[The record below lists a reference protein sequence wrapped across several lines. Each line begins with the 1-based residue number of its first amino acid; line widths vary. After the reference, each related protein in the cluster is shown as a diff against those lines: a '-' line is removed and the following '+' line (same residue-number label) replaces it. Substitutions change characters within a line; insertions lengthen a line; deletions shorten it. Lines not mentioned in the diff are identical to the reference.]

1 MDIDK
6 LKTSRRREQQLEQLS
21 PFELKDNLI
30 KLASDQQKKPVK
42 TMLNAGR
49 GNPNW
54 TATIP
59 REAFFALGQF
69 GVKECKRPMA
79 KPEGLSGIPQK
90 EGIAKRFEEY
100 LETNK
105 QMPGVEL
112 LKGTYEYGIQNH
124 GFDPDSW
131 VFELAEGIIGD
142 QYPSPVRMLKHA
154 EVIVHD
160 YLIQEMCG
168 NDPIRKGKYD
178 LFAVEGGTAAM
189 CYVFDSLIENC
200 LLKKGDRIALGVPVF
215 TPYLEIPELARYN
228 FKVTYVYGTEKD
240 QNGNSTFQYPDEE
253 LDKLGD
259 KAIKAFFIVNPSN
272 PTSVEISDKSRKHL
286 VKVVKN
292 LNPNLMILTD
302 DVYGTFVPGFNS
314 LMNEL
319 PQNTLCVYSFSKYF
333 GATGWRL
340 GVIALYEDNIYDDML
355 TAIPEKDKE
364 RLAKLYESLTLYPE
378 RLKFI
383 DRLVADSRQVALN
396 HTAGLSTPQ
405 QMQMLLFASFA
416 LLDKENKYKQASIDL
431 IQNRFHLLWEG
442 LNIPVQPDP
451 DRAGYYSEIDMEE
464 WALKN
469 YGKDFM
475 DFLKKNFEPV
485 DIVFRLAEKSSI
497 VLLNGGGFAGPEW
510 SVRVSLANLEDADY
524 SIIGKELS
532 ETMQEYVDAW
542 NSTKKINQ

>member
-6 LKTSRRREQQLEQLS
+6 LKTTRRREQQLEHLS

-30 KLASDQQKKPVK
+30 KLASDQQKEPVK

-59 REAFFALGQF
+59 REAFFTLGQF
-69 GVKECKRPMA
+69 AIEECKLPMSTTS
-79 KPEGLSGIPQK
+79 GLSGIPQK
-90 EGIAKRFEEY
+90 EGIAGRFQDFIRKNRHFPGIDL
-100 LETNK
+100 LEGLYNY
-105 QMPGVEL
+105 GVE
-112 LKGTYEYGIQNH
+112 KH
-124 GFDPDSW
+124 GFNPEEW
-131 VFELAEGIIGD
+131 VFELAEGVIGD
-142 QYPSPVRMLKHA
+142 QYPSPVRMLKHT

-160 YLIQEMCG
+160 YIIQEMCG
-168 NDPIRKGKYD
+168 NNPIRSGKFD
-178 LFAVEGGTAAM
+178 LFATEGGTAAM
-189 CYVFDSLIENC
+189 CYIFDSLIENR
-200 LLKKGDRIALGVPVF
+200 LLHKGDKIAIGVPAF
-215 TPYLEIPELARYN
+215 TPYLEIPQLERYQ
-228 FKVTYVYGTEKD
+228 FKVTYIRGSAKD
-240 QNGNSTFQYPDEE
+240 EESDSTFQYPESE

-259 KAIKAFFIVNPSN
+259 KSIKAFFIINPSN
-272 PTSVEISDKSRKHL
+272 PTSVEICDKCRKYL

-302 DVYGTFVPGFNS
+302 DVYGTFVEGFNS
-314 LMNEL
+314 IMNEL

-355 TAIPEKDKE
+355 SAIPEKDKL
-364 RLAKLYESLTLYPE
+364 RLDKLYESLTIYP
-378 RLKFI
+378 RKLKFI

-396 HTAGLSTPQ
+396 HTAGLSLPQ
-405 QMQMLLFASFA
+405 QMQMLLFAAFA
-416 LLDKENKYKQASIDL
+416 LLDKENNYKKDCNQL
-431 IQNRFHLLWEG
+431 VHHRFDLLWEG
-442 LNIPVQPDP
+442 LNIPVKPDP
-451 DRAGYYSEIDMEE
+451 ERAAYYSEIDIEE

-469 YGKDFM
+469 YGKEFVA
-475 DFLKKNFEPV
+475 FLEKNFEPV

-510 SVRVSLANLEDADY
+510 SVRVSLANLNDEDY
-524 SIIGKELS
+524 SVIGKELS

-542 NSTKKINQ
+542 KSTLK

>member
-1 MDIDK
+1 MDIEK

-30 KLASDQQKKPVK
+30 SLASDQNKKPVK

-54 TATIP
+54 TATVP
-59 REAFFALGQF
+59 REAFFLLGQF
-69 GVKECKRPMA
+69 GIGECRLPMD
-79 KPEGLSGIPQK
+79 KPSGLAGIPQK
-90 EGIAKRFEEY
+90 KGIAKRFEAF
-100 LETNK
+100 LDKNK
-105 QMPGVEL
+105 QQPGAEL
-112 LKGTYEYGIQNH
+112 LKGMYNYGIKQHN
-124 GFDPDSW
+124 FDPDSW

-142 QYPSPVRMLKHA
+142 QYPSPVRMLKQT

-168 NDPIRKGKYD
+168 NDPLRSGKYD

-189 CYVFDSLIENC
+189 CYIFDSLIENC
-200 LLKKGDRIALGVPVF
+200 LLKRGDKIALGVPVF
-215 TPYLEIPELARYN
+215 TPYLEMPELDRYN
-228 FKVTYVYGTEKD
+228 FKVTYVYGTAKD
-240 QNGNSTFQYPDEE
+240 KDGNSTFQYPDEE

-259 KAIKAFFIVNPSN
+259 KSIKAFFIVNPSN
-272 PTSVEISDKSRKHL
+272 PTSVEISDRSRKYL

-302 DVYGTFVPGFNS
+302 DVYGTFVKGFNS

-340 GVIALYEDNIYDDML
+340 GVIALYEDNIYDNML
-355 TAIPEKDKE
+355 SALPEKDKQ
-364 RLAKLYESLTLYPE
+364 RLAKLYESLTLYPA

-405 QMQMLLFASFA
+405 QIQMLLFASFA
-416 LLDKENKYKQASIDL
+416 LLDKENKYKKDCADL
-431 IQNRFHLLWEG
+431 LQHRYSLLWEG
-442 LNIPVQPDP
+442 INIPVIPDP
-451 DRAGYYSEIDMEE
+451 ERAAYYCEIDIHE
-464 WALKN
+464 WAMKN
-469 YGKDFM
+469 YGKEFVA
-475 DFLKKNFEPV
+475 FLEKNFEPV

-510 SVRVSLANLEDADY
+510 SVRVSLANLEDNDY
-524 SIIGKELS
+524 SAIGKELS
-532 ETMQEYVDAW
+532 ETMQDYVEAW
-542 NSTKKINQ
+542 ESTKKK

>member
-30 KLASDQQKKPVK
+30 KLASDQQKEPVQ

-54 TATIP
+54 TATVP

-69 GVKECKRPMA
+69 GIEECKRPMA
-79 KPEGLSGIPQK
+79 KPEGLAGIPQK
-90 EGIAKRFEEY
+90 EGIAKRFEDF

-105 QMPGVEL
+105 QMPGIDL
-112 LKGTYEYGIQNH
+112 LKGLYKYGIEKH
-124 GFDPDSW
+124 GFIPDDW

-142 QYPSPVRMLKHA
+142 QYPSPVRMLTHT

-168 NDPIRKGKYD
+168 NEPIRKGKYD

-200 LLKKGDRIALGVPVF
+200 LLKKGDKIALGVPVF

-228 FKVTYVYGTEKD
+228 FKVTYVYGSAKD
-240 QNGNSTFQYPDEE
+240 ENGNSTFQYPDAE

-259 KAIKAFFIVNPSN
+259 KSIKAFFIVNPSN
-272 PTSVEISDKSRKHL
+272 PTSVEISDNSRKYL

-302 DVYGTFVPGFNS
+302 DVYGTFVPGFRS

-364 RLAKLYESLTLYPE
+364 RLAKLYESLTLYPAK
-378 RLKFI
+378 LKFI

-405 QMQMLLFASFA
+405 QMQMLLFAAFA
-416 LLDKENKYKQASIDL
+416 LLDTENKYKQACIAL
-431 IQNRFHLLWEG
+431 IQNRYHLLWEG
-442 LNIPVQPDP
+442 MNVPVLPDP
-451 DRAGYYSEIDMEE
+451 ERAGYYSEIDMEE
-464 WALKN
+464 WAQKN
-469 YGKDFM
+469 YGKEFV

-510 SVRVSLANLEDADY
+510 SVRVSLANLEDEDY
-524 SIIGKELS
+524 SVIGKELS
-532 ETMQEYVDAW
+532 ETMREYVDAW
-542 NSTKKINQ
+542 KSNKK

>member
-6 LKTSRRREQQLEQLS
+6 LRTSRKREQQLEQLS

-30 KLASDQQKKPVK
+30 ALASDQQKEPVK

-54 TATIP
+54 TATVP

-69 GVKECKRPMA
+69 GVEESKRPLD
-79 KPEGLSGIPQK
+79 KPSGISGIPQK
-90 EGIAKRFEEY
+90 AGIAKR
-100 LETNK
+100 LEDFLEKNK
-105 QMPGVEL
+105 QLPGVEL
-112 LKGTYEYGIQNH
+112 LKGLYNYGITKHN
-124 GFDPDSW
+124 FNPDAW
-131 VFELAEGIIGD
+131 VFELAEGIVGD
-142 QYPSPVRMLKHA
+142 QYPDPVRMLKHT

-168 NDPIRKGKYD
+168 SHPLRNGKYD

-200 LLKKGDRIALGVPVF
+200 LLKKGDKIALGVPIF
-215 TPYLEIPELARYN
+215 TPYLEIPELARYQ
-228 FKVTYVYGTEKD
+228 FKVTYIYGSAKD
-240 QNGNSTFQYPDEE
+240 ENGNSTFQYPDEE

-259 KAIKAFFIVNPSN
+259 KSIKAFFIVNPSN
-272 PTSVEISDKSRKHL
+272 PTSVEISDKSRKYL

-292 LNPNLMILTD
+292 LNPNLMVLTD

-355 TAIPEKDKE
+355 TAIPEKDKQ
-364 RLAKLYESLTLYPE
+364 RLAKLYESLTLYPAK
-378 RLKFI
+378 LKFI

-405 QMQMLLFASFA
+405 QMQMLLFAAFA
-416 LLDKENKYKQASIDL
+416 LLDTENKYKKDCIDL
-431 IQNRFHLLWEG
+431 LQHRYSLLWEG
-442 LNIPVQPDP
+442 LNIPVVSDP
-451 DRAGYYSEIDMEE
+451 ERAAYYCEIDIRE

-469 YGKDFM
+469 YDKEFFT
-475 DFLKKNFEPV
+475 FLEKNFEPV

-497 VLLNGGGFAGPEW
+497 VLLNGSGFAGPEW
-510 SVRVSLANLEDADY
+510 SVRVSLANLEDDDY
-524 SIIGKELS
+524 GIIGKELS
-532 ETMQEYVDAW
+532 ETMQDYVEAW
-542 NSTKKINQ
+542 KSTKK

>member
-6 LKTSRRREQQLEQLS
+6 LRTSRKREQQLEQLS

-30 KLASDQQKKPVK
+30 SLASDQQKKPSRA
-42 TMLNAGR
+42 MLNAGR

-59 REAFFALGQF
+59 REAFFLLGQF
-69 GVKECKRPMA
+69 GVEESRRAMD
-79 KPEGLSGIPQK
+79 KPSGLSGIPQK
-90 EGIAKRFEEY
+90 DGIAKRFEDF
-100 LETNK
+100 LEK
-105 QMPGVEL
+105 HKDMPGAEL
-112 LKGTYEYGIQNH
+112 LKGMYQYGIKQH
-124 GFDPDSW
+124 KFDREAW

-142 QYPSPVRMLKHA
+142 QYPSPVRMLKHT

-168 NDPIRKGKYD
+168 NDPHRSGKYD

-189 CYVFDSLIENC
+189 CYIFDSLLENG
-200 LLKKGDRIALGVPVF
+200 LLKKGDKIALGVPVF
-215 TPYLEIPELARYN
+215 TPYLEIPELAKYD
-228 FKVTYVYGTEKD
+228 FEVICIYGNGRDKD
-240 QNGNSTFQYPDEE
+240 DNPNFQYPDEE

-272 PTSVEISDKSRKHL
+272 PTSVEMADDSRKYL
-286 VKVVKN
+286 IKVVKN

-319 PQNTLCVYSFSKYF
+319 PKNTLCVYSFSKYF

-355 TAIPEKDKE
+355 SAVPASEKQ
-364 RLAKLYESLTLYPE
+364 RLAKLYESLTLYPNK
-378 RLKFI
+378 LKFI

-396 HTAGLSTPQ
+396 HTAGLSLPQ
-405 QMQMLLFASFA
+405 QMQMLLFAAFA
-416 LLDKENKYKQASIDL
+416 LLDKKNKYKQDCIDL
-431 IQNRFHLLWEG
+431 IRNRYNLLWEG
-442 LNIPVQPDP
+442 MEFPIYPDV
-451 DRAGYYSEIDMEE
+451 DRAAYYCVIDIQE

-469 YGKDFM
+469 YGQEFM
-475 DFLKKNFEPV
+475 NFLEKNFEPV
-485 DIVFRLAEKSSI
+485 DIVFRLAEKSSV

-510 SVRVSLANLEDADY
+510 SVRVSLANLENEDY
-524 SIIGKELS
+524 TTIGKELH
-532 ETMQEYVDAW
+532 ETMNEYLEAW
-542 NSTKKINQ
+542 ESTKNK

>member
-6 LKTSRRREQQLEQLS
+6 LRTSRKREQQLEQLS

-30 KLASDQQKKPVK
+30 ALASDQQKKPVK

-54 TATIP
+54 TSTIP
-59 REAFFALGQF
+59 REAFFALGMF
-69 GVKECKRPMA
+69 GVEECKRPMN
-79 KPEGLSGIPQK
+79 KPSGIAGIPQK
-90 EGIAKRFEEY
+90 KDIAKRFEAF
-100 LETNK
+100 LEKNK
-105 QMPGVEL
+105 NQAGTEL
-112 LKGTYEYGIQNH
+112 LKGLYDYGIKKH

-131 VFELAEGIIGD
+131 VFELAEGIVGD
-142 QYPSPVRMLKHA
+142 QYPSPVRMLKQT
-154 EVIVHD
+154 EKIVHD
-160 YLIQEMCG
+160 YIIQEMCG
-168 NDPIRKGKYD
+168 NHPVRSGKFD

-189 CYVFDSLIENC
+189 CYIFDSLIENC
-200 LLKKGDRIALGVPVF
+200 LLRKGDRIALGVPVF
-215 TPYLEIPELARYN
+215 TPYLEIPELARYD
-228 FKVTYVYGTEKD
+228 FKVTYIHGSGKD
-240 QNGNSTFQYPDEE
+240 KDGNSTFQYPDEE

-259 KAIKAFFIVNPSN
+259 KSIKAFFIVNPSN
-272 PTSVEISDKSRKHL
+272 PTSVEISDHSRKYIT
-286 VKVVKN
+286 KVVKN

-355 TAIPEKDKE
+355 SAIPQKDKD

-378 RLKFI
+378 KLKFI

-405 QMQMLLFASFA
+405 QIQMLLFATFA
-416 LLDKENKYKQASIDL
+416 LLDKENKYKTDCINLLQHRY
-431 IQNRFHLLWEG
+431 NLLWEG
-442 LNIPVQPDP
+442 INIPIIPDVE
-451 DRAGYYSEIDMEE
+451 RAAYYCEIDIHE
-464 WALKN
+464 WAMKN
-469 YGKDFM
+469 YGKEFVA
-475 DFLKKNFEPV
+475 FLEKNFEPV
-485 DIVFRLAEKSSI
+485 DIVFRLAERSSI

-510 SVRVSLANLEDADY
+510 SVRVSLANLNDKDY
-524 SIIGKELS
+524 SVIGKELS
-532 ETMQEYVDAW
+532 ETMQDYVEAW
-542 NSTKKINQ
+542 QSEKK

>member
-1 MDIDK
+1 MNIEK

-21 PFELKDNLI
+21 PFELKDNLM
-30 KLASDQQKKPVK
+30 KLASDQQKAPVR

-54 TATIP
+54 TATVP

-69 GVKECKRPMA
+69 AIEECKLPMYISS
-79 KPEGLSGIPQK
+79 GLAGIPQK
-90 EGIAKRFEEY
+90 EGIAKRFEAFIKK
-100 LETNK
+100 N
-105 QMPGVEL
+105 QGNAGIAL
-112 LKGTYEYGIQNH
+112 LDGLYKYGIEKH
-124 GFDPDSW
+124 GFDPEAW
-131 VFELAEGIIGD
+131 VFELAEGVIGD
-142 QYPSPVRMLKHA
+142 QYPSPVRMLKHT

-168 NDPIRKGKYD
+168 NDPMRSGRYD
-178 LFAVEGGTAAM
+178 IFATEGGTAAM
-189 CYVFDSLIENC
+189 CYVFDSLIENR
-200 LLKKGDRIALGVPVF
+200 LLHKGDKIAIGIPAF
-215 TPYLEIPELARYN
+215 TPYLEIPQLERYQ
-228 FKVTYVYGTEKD
+228 FKVTYIRGSAKD
-240 QNGNSTFQYPDEE
+240 EEGDSTFQYPESE

-259 KAIKAFFIVNPSN
+259 KSIKAFFIINPSN
-272 PTSVEISDKSRKHL
+272 PTSVEVSDKSRKYL

-319 PQNTLCVYSFSKYF
+319 PRNTLCVYSFSKYF

-355 TAIPEKDKE
+355 SAIPEKEKQ

-378 RLKFI
+378 KLKFI

-396 HTAGLSTPQ
+396 HTAGLSLPQ
-405 QMQMLLFASFA
+405 QMQMLLFAAFA
-416 LLDKENKYKQASIDL
+416 LLDKENNYKTDCNKL
-431 IQNRFHLLWEG
+431 VHHRYDLLWES
-442 LNIPVQPDP
+442 LNIEVKPDP
-451 DRAGYYSEIDMEE
+451 NRAGYYSEIDIEE
-464 WALKN
+464 WAMKN
-469 YGKDFM
+469 YGKDFVA
-475 DFLKKNFEPV
+475 FLQKNFEPV

-510 SVRVSLANLEDADY
+510 SVRVSLANLNDEDY
-524 SIIGKELS
+524 SVIGKELA
-532 ETMQEYVDAW
+532 ETMQDYVDAW
-542 NSTKKINQ
+542 KSTL

>member
-1 MDIDK
+1 MDIEK

-30 KLASDQQKKPVK
+30 KLASDQQKGQVK

-59 REAFFALGQF
+59 REAFFTLGQF
-69 GVKECKRPMA
+69 GIEECKRNMTGPN
-79 KPEGLSGIPQK
+79 GLAGIPQK
-90 EGIAKRFEEY
+90 EGIAKRFEDF
-100 LETNK
+100 LLKNAHS
-105 QMPGVEL
+105 PGIDL
-112 LKGTYEYGIQNH
+112 LKGMYQYGIEKHQFNA
-124 GFDPDSW
+124 DEW
-131 VFELAEGIIGD
+131 VFELAEGIVGD
-142 QYPSPVRMLKHA
+142 QYPSPVRMLKHT

-168 NDPIRKGKYD
+168 NKPTRSGRYNI
-178 LFAVEGGTAAM
+178 FAVEGGTAAM
-189 CYVFDSLIENC
+189 CYLFDSLIENR

-215 TPYLEIPELARYN
+215 TPYLEIPLLERYQ
-228 FKVTYVYGTEKD
+228 FKVTYIYGSAKD
-240 QNGNSTFQYPDEE
+240 ENGNSNFQYPESE

-259 KAIKAFFIVNPSN
+259 KSIKAFFIVNPSN
-272 PTSVEISDKSRKHL
+272 PTSVGMCDKCRKYL

-302 DVYGTFVPGFNS
+302 DVYGTFVNGFNS

-355 TAIPEKDKE
+355 SAIPEKEKQQ
-364 RLAKLYESLTLYPE
+364 LAKLYESLTLYPSK
-378 RLKFI
+378 LKFI

-396 HTAGLSTPQ
+396 HTAGLSLPQ
-405 QMQMLLFASFA
+405 QMQMLLFAAFA
-416 LLDKENKYKQASIDL
+416 LLDKENSYKAACDKLLQHRY
-431 IQNRFHLLWEG
+431 NLLWEG
-442 LNIPVQPDP
+442 LNIPVLPDP
-451 DRAGYYSEIDMEE
+451 NRAAYYCEIDIQE
-464 WALKN
+464 WGIKN
-469 YGKDFM
+469 YGKEFM
-475 DFLKKNFEPV
+475 TFLEKNFEPV

-510 SVRVSLANLEDADY
+510 SVRVSLANLDDGDY
-524 SIIGKELS
+524 SIIGKKLS
-532 ETMQEYVDAW
+532 ETMQDYVDAW
-542 NSTKKINQ
+542 KSSLK